1 MVIKYQIFIEKELLV
16 VKYEGVF
23 SMEAYKQQVLD
34 IVQTPEWDSINKFL
48 VDLRSVEYEFK
59 NEDVALLMDV
69 KKNVIKKKHVSVQLV
84 DKPMI
89 TALTHLMK
97 EEFNNLDLTTEYCCT
112 IEKAIELL
120 DVDFNE
126 EEVTKLLDNLEHTF

>member
-48 VDLRSVEYEFK
+48 VD
-59 NEDVALLMDV
+59 
-69 KKNVIKKKHVSVQLV
+69 
-84 DKPMI
+84 
-89 TALTHLMK
+89 
-97 EEFNNLDLTTEYCCT
+97 
-112 IEKAIELL
+112 
-120 DVDFNE
+120 
-126 EEVTKLLDNLEHTF
+126 